1 MSYHSSKGFSLVE
14 TLVASALVAMWA
26 VSSQQLLQI
35 GLTAIERAERKAQAV
50 EALNS
55 YIQDAHIA
63 WRNGSPPRP
72 EAEIN
77 GFLINSIINLIDES
91 NASVDTEV
99 TWGEDNSYSLQIWL
113 SR

>member
-1 MSYHSSKGFSLVE
+1 MSYRSSKGFSLVE

-35 GLTAIERAERKAQAV
+35 GLTAIERAERRAQAV

-55 YIQDAHIA
+55 YIQGAHIA
-63 WRNGSPPRP
+63 WRSGSPPAP
-72 EAEIN
+72 EAKVN
-77 GFLINSIINLIDES
+77 GFLINSIINLIDEN

>member
-1 MSYHSSKGFSLVE
+1 MSHHSSKGFSLVE

-50 EALNS
+50 EVLNT
-55 YIQDAHIA
+55 YIQDAHAA
-63 WRNGSPPRP
+63 WGNGYPPPP
-72 EAEIN
+72 EAKVN
-77 GFLINSIINLIDES
+77 RFLISSIINPIDDS
-91 NASVDTEV
+91 NVSVNTKV
-99 TWGEDNSYSLQIWL
+99 TWGEDSSYSLEIWL

>member
-1 MSYHSSKGFSLVE
+1 MSHRSSKGFSLVE

-55 YIQDAHIA
+55 YIQDAHIT
-63 WRNGSPPRP
+63 WRSGSPPAP
-72 EAEIN
+72 EAKVN
-77 GFLINSIINLIDES
+77 GFLINSIINLIDEN

>member
-1 MSYHSSKGFSLVE
+1 MSYRSSKGFSLVE

-63 WRNGSPPRP
+63 WRSGSPPAP
-72 EAEIN
+72 EAKVN
-77 GFLINSIINLIDES
+77 GFLINSIINLIDEN

>member
-35 GLTAIERAERKAQAV
+35 GLTAIERAERRAQAV

-55 YIQDAHIA
+55 YIQDAHFG
-63 WRNGSPPRP
+63 WRSGSPPP
-72 EAEIN
+72 AQTTEN
-77 GFLINSIINLIDES
+77 GFTIISNVNSLD
-91 NASVDTEV
+91 
-99 TWGEDNSYSLQIWL
+99 EDNATVDIKISRGERRLYSLEIWL

>member
-35 GLTAIERAERKAQAV
+35 GLTAIERAERRAQAV

-63 WRNGSPPRP
+63 WRSGSPPTP
-72 EAEIN
+72 ETEIN
-77 GFLINSIINLIDES
+77 GFLIISIINLIDES